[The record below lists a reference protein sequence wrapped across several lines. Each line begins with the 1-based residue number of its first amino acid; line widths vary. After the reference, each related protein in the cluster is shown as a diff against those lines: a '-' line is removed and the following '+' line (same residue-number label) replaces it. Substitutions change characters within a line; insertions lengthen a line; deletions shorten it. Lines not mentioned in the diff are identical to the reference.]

1 MRFYDRENEMRMLE
15 SHYVLSAKGSI
26 MNTITGRRRIG
37 KTRLIK
43 EVLLRI
49 SVNSSTVL
57 AYTCLVKT

>member
-15 SHYVLSAKGSI
+15 SHYALSAKGSI